1 VHPPQSLNIFF
12 NNYLYVKLDCALNLY
27 ELIDTYQQM
36 LDFSPTASMTIM
48 GEKLGMNSQIGQPV
62 CYGSGRDPFF
72 SGAVDSF
79 NSIDDC
85 ESLSRMETALR
96 KRTSDVRGLT
106 CESYVSCVSDFPC
119 TVCICDVPPLSKD
132 D

>member
-79 NSIDDC
+79 NSIDDSAKVYHVWRLPS
-85 ESLSRMETALR
+85 ES
-96 KRTSDVRGLT
+96 VRVT
-106 CESYVSCVSDFPC
+106 YVD
-119 TVCICDVPPLSKD
+119 
-132 D
+132 